1 MNFLTKKI
9 SPNAHWFLRIAI
21 ASSFLFHG
29 IGKFPDLSGTAEMM
43 GLPVFI
49 LFLVAL
55 AETVGALLILLGGF
69 YKNWMTKLGALIN
82 IPVMLGAVF
91 IFHWGRWSFTP
102 SETHPMGGM
111 EFPVIMTLVLLY
123 LLFKENSGSKA

>member
-1 MNFLTKKI
+1 MKTTTNL
-9 SPNAHWFLRIAI
+9 SQHAHWFLRIAI

-43 GLPVFI
+43 GLPVFV
-49 LFLVAL
+49 LLLVAL
-55 AETVGALLILLGGF
+55 AETVGAVLILLGGF
-69 YKNWMTKLGALIN
+69 YKNWMTKLGALMN
-82 IPVMLGAVF
+82 LPVMIGAVF

-111 EFPVIMTLVLLY
+111 EFPVIMALVLAY
-123 LLFKENSGSKA
+123 LLFKESTSNKV